1 MIYVQS
7 TLEIRPEEA
16 TAFNA
21 VMAEVVACQE
31 AQGWKLAAAFVQFT
45 GVLHTYVD
53 LWECD
58 DAAHYHNA
66 LSGLRAHPEF
76 DRIRAVLAKAVIR
89 ETIVL
94 GAPVS
99 YQPAPKP

>member
-1 MIYVQS
+1 MIYMQS
-7 TLEIRPEEA
+7 TIEVRPEEA
-16 TAFNA
+16 AAFNA

-31 AQGWKLAAAFVQFT
+31 QQGWRLAAAFVQLT

-53 LWECD
+53 LWECR
-58 DAAHYHNA
+58 DAGHYQ
-66 LSGLRAHPEF
+66 SGLAGLRGHPEF
-76 DRIRAVLAKAVIR
+76 GRIRAVLARAVIR

-99 YQPAPKP
+99 YQPAA